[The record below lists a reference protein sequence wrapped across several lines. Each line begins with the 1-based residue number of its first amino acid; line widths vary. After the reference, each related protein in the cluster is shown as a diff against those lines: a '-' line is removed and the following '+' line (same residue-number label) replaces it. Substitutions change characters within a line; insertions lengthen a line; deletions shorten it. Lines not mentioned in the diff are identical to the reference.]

1 MDKIVVSR
9 PTFTPV
15 AKGGGFMEDGE
26 GARGPANDAEADSCG
41 SGGGGDGVEEED
53 GQEAKE

>member
-1 MDKIVVSR
+1 MSR

-15 AKGGGFMEDGE
+15 SKGGGFMEDGE
-26 GARGPANDAEADSCG
+26 GASGPANDAEADSCG
-41 SGGGGDGVEEED
+41 STGGGGDGVLEEEEED